1 MMQRSQENHSSL
13 TGIDSIIFSQE
24 KTVELV
30 LIIQFFNNKTS
41 LQIKIFWFKRNL
53 TKYASIIKSTAQ
65 TDRVN
70 IVLVCI

>member
-1 MMQRSQENHSSL
+1 MQRSQENHSSL

-24 KTVELV
+24 KTVDLV
-30 LIIQFFNNKTS
+30 LIIQFFNKKKTS
-41 LQIKIFWFKRNL
+41 LQIKIIWFKRNF